1 MSFASAAR
9 VALTLMITSVAAPVL
24 AAGDPAAGQKVF
36 NKCKTFHE
44 ADQAKNKVGPN
55 LVGLFG
61 RKAGSVT
68 DFKYSD
74 AMKIPTSSGPKR
86 RSPSMSSNRKS
97 LLPVTRWSSLV

>member
-1 MSFASAAR
+1 MSFAFAAR
-9 VALTLMITSVAAPVL
+9 LALALMTMCAAAPVL

-36 NKCKTFHE
+36 NKCKTCHE

-61 RKAGSVT
+61 RKAGSVA

-74 AMKIPTSSGPKR
+74 AMKNSNVVWSETTVAEYVTKPRSSFPG
-86 RSPSMSSNRKS
+86 
-97 LLPVTRWSSLV
+97 TRWCSPG